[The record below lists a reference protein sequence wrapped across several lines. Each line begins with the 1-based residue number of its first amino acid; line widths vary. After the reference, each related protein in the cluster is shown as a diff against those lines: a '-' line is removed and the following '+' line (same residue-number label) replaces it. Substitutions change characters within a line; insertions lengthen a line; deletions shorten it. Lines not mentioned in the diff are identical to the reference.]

1 MAYQLSFNLRDNT
14 VFPSLRSL
22 RSTLFPPP
30 LHAAYTPAPPL
41 PLLNHATH
49 AAMSLMF
56 RRRQELGA
64 AGHVPFGEVLSGASA
79 FDGLVKDP
87 QFCNLQATFPFRF
100 HVSDG
105 SLMVVQHVTHRSEEE
120 AVAAETATRPDPTK
134 GARHGHLYFEKHFPD
149 LSYIKRIRPIRAD
162 LIPPPDGAR
171 KEEL

>member
-1 MAYQLSFNLRDNT
+1 MIYMRLAGVQSFW
-14 VFPSLRSL
+14 V
-22 RSTLFPPP
+22 
-30 LHAAYTPAPPL
+30 
-41 PLLNHATH
+41 
-49 AAMSLMF
+49 
-56 RRRQELGA
+56 
-64 AGHVPFGEVLSGASA
+64 
-79 FDGLVKDP
+79 LVKLSESTMVKQ